1 MLLVTLLVESVTE
14 VKTTPAVML
23 LVSDAGG
30 VYVTLEPVCT
40 VEAESE
46 PQPAQFSATVA
57 LPEPES
63 LVIVGVR
70 EIVAPPAVVLV
81 LDGATVIPK
90 TGAEVIVIV
99 DTATLVP
106 SVTLRAVR
114 LTVGEAPGTIDGA
127 V

>member
-63 LVIVGVR
+63 LVIVGVK
-70 EIVAPPAVVLV
+70 EIVAPPAVVLA
-81 LDGATVIPK
+81 LDILGAAHLF
-90 TGAEVIVIV
+90 G
-99 DTATLVP
+99 D
-106 SVTLRAVR
+106 LRAPANF
-114 LTVGEAPGTIDGA
+114 LQFFEPGHLCLRALILASSDLNVA
-127 V
+127 RQ